1 MERPSNVPLFL
12 YEVISQLKCNIN
24 VKIFVEFT
32 VLGKAKAVEE
42 LHDGSFV
49 FELESRIY
57 QIKGLFEVK
66 RFCYIKLTSDK
77 ASATG
82 KVIVA

>member
-1 MERPSNVPLFL
+1 ME
-12 YEVISQLKCNIN
+12 K
-24 VKIFVEFT
+24 
-32 VLGKAKAVEE
+32 

>member
-1 MERPSNVPLFL
+1 
-12 YEVISQLKCNIN
+12 
-24 VKIFVEFT
+24 VE
-32 VLGKAKAVEE
+32 K

-49 FELESRIY
+49 FELEGRVY

-66 RFCYIKLTSDK
+66 RLCYIKFTSDK

-82 KVIVA
+82 KFIVA